1 MHHRFAAR
9 IVAVLVLMLG
19 LTPTLAPA
27 FASAATQRSDSG
39 LIDETSYESPQFGY
53 TVSWDAPWQTRARNV
68 TSNPGGF
75 DSLTLRDGSSNLR
88 IVGRSNGDDP
98 ATVLD
103 DSVGLELGNADDSE
117 VLSEST
123 AQAPFSA
130 KLRVRTNTILIEVM
144 ELPENE
150 AIVVVTLSARSDA
163 FDDELATTQDVVTVN
178 DVPVLTGATGSAAGA
193 SPEATE
199 EASPTGEASPTEAA
213 FPTEEASPTDEPAP
227 TEEVAPTDEA
237 TAEASPTEERVATA
251 EAPGT
256 GVDGDTYTSPHYG
269 YTFSWD
275 ESVWDIAPDGEIS
288 QDDPVYDSLQLVADT
303 GLVYVYSWD
312 GYEGDAAACLQGE
325 SDYYGNDDPGISD
338 WVEAEDADG
347 NPLTE
352 VDGTTSA
359 WGVYNLTYQDPE
371 DSSAKP
377 VELTDYIECRTL
389 VPGESI
395 LIIFASATRD
405 SYNDHIDVVQDVIDT
420 IDTSNVSEPGT
431 TTTTRETPEPDASP
445 AATTGEIEGLAG
457 STFTSPSFGFVFEI
471 PSAWSVVDA
480 SIEPNDET
488 ITLDDGVSMV
498 TVRATDDPAYLD
510 DLPSC
515 VDAAADEAMNDP
527 VYGDLAIDRT
537 GAGAPFKGSD
547 DQSAYANYTYTAS
560 DGTTFAHFIE
570 CRYISEGESVL
581 IVTQDVPYDQ
591 YTTERGARRE
601 IQNSID
607 LP

>member
-1 MHHRFAAR
+1 MHHRFATR

-19 LTPTLAPA
+19 LAPTLAPA
-27 FASAATQRSDSG
+27 FASAAAQRSDSG

-88 IVGRSNGDDP
+88 IVGRSNDDDL

-117 VLSEST
+117 VLSES
-123 AQAPFSA
+123 AGQEPFSA

-150 AIVVVTLSARSDA
+150 AIVVVTLSARSDV
-163 FDDELATTQDVVTVN
+163 FDDVLATTQDVVTVN
-178 DVPVLTGATGSAAGA
+178 DIPVLTGATGAAAGA

-199 EASPTGEASPTEAA
+199 AASPTGEASPTE
-213 FPTEEASPTDEPAP
+213 EASPTGAA
-227 TEEVAPTDEA
+227 APTDEA
-237 TAEASPTEERVATA
+237 MAEASPTAERATTP
-251 EAPGT
+251 EAQGT
-256 GVDGDTYTSPHYG
+256 GVEGDTYTSPHYG

-303 GLVYVYSWD
+303 GIVYVYSWD

-338 WVEAEDADG
+338 WAEAEDADG
-347 NPLTE
+347 NPLME

-359 WGVYNLTYQDPE
+359 WGVYNLTYQDQE
-371 DSSAKP
+371 DSAAEP

-389 VPGESI
+389 VPGKSI

-420 IDTSNVSEPGT
+420 IDTSNASEPGPT
-431 TTTTRETPEPDASP
+431 TTIRETPEPDASP
-445 AATTGEIEGLAG
+445 AATTGEIEGLSG

-488 ITLDDGVSMV
+488 LTLDDGVSVV
-498 TVRATDDPAYLD
+498 TVHATDDPAYLD
-510 DLPSC
+510 SLPSC
-515 VDAAADEAMNDP
+515 VDAVADDAKGDP
-527 VYGDLAIDRT
+527 AYGDLAIDRT

-601 IQNSID
+601 IQNSIE